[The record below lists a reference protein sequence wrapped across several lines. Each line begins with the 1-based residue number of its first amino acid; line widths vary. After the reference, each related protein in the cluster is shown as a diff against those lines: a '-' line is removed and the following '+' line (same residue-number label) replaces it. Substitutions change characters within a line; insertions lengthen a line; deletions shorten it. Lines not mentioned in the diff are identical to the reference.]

1 MEKNIFDRRNVG
13 IVSIRSNEGCSIDV
27 QVLII
32 WEIKKVMRVLIYTL
46 VLNWHL
52 GL

>member
-1 MEKNIFDRRNVG
+1 MG
-13 IVSIRSNEGCSIDV
+13 IVFIRSNEGYSIDV

-32 WEIKKVMRVLIYTL
+32 WEIKKVTRVLIYAL